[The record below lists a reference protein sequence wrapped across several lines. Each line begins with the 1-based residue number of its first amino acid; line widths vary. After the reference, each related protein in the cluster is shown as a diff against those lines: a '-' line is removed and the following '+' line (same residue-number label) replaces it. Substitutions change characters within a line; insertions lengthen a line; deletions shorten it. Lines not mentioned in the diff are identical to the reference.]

1 MININITDIKIG
13 QMVYSNLT
21 HRGKGGQ
28 VPIDSEYTIVE
39 IEADRILIDYKGMK
53 QWKTN
58 EQFLTDFKL
67 SK

>member
-1 MININITDIKIG
+1 MINIADIKVG

-53 QWKTN
+53 QWKTI